1 MGCKSVAQL
10 RIEPFQYYDMKR
22 VFIIAVAIVT
32 LLVSAEAQ
40 KQKVG
45 IVLSGGGALG
55 FGHIGVLQALEDNG
69 IYPTIVAGTS
79 MGALVGAMYA
89 NGLRPQ
95 DIFDLVKAEEFD
107 KISKII
113 TPSGLRRGSMGI
125 SDHKNILD
133 MLDKYI
139 PANDFDSLKM
149 PLYVCVSNISKSQG
163 EIIHSGGRLHE
174 YLLASSS
181 IPLVFEA
188 VELDS
193 MYYVDGGVFNNL
205 PAQAIRDKCTYLIG
219 SNVNPEKY
227 RSPIKSGKDVAMR
240 SVSILIYE
248 NTKPGIEMC
257 DFMVDVPVN
266 YFYSPMDFKH
276 FYEIYQIGYKA
287 GLDYIKEHPEIVR
300 KCKGKRPDW

>member
-1 MGCKSVAQL
+1 MKKLTIYLLLLLSTACTSFERDPYGDAVRTLDVTVVYPEEYAQYL
-10 RIEPFQYYDMKR
+10 RAGVD
-22 VFIIAVAIVT
+22 VT
-32 LLVSAEAQ
+32 LSDRNSGNVYTAQTDDSGAAEFRVTAGHY
-40 KQKVG
+40 KLS
-45 IVLSGGGALG
+45 VL
-55 FGHIGVLQALEDNG
+55 
-69 IYPTIVAGTS
+69 
-79 MGALVGAMYA
+79 
-89 NGLRPQ
+89 
-95 DIFDLVKAEEFD
+95 DLPD
-107 KISKII
+107 
-113 TPSGLRRGSMGI
+113 
-125 SDHKNILD
+125 D
-133 MLDKYI
+133 
-139 PANDFDSLKM
+139 
-149 PLYVCVSNISKSQG
+149 
-163 EIIHSGGRLHE
+163 
-174 YLLASSS
+174 
-181 IPLVFEA
+181 EA